1 MGKLEGK
8 VALITGA
15 SKGIGEGIAK
25 VYARQGANL
34 ILCARSDST
43 QEFCNQ
49 LEKQYGIKSIFVKT
63 DVTKMD
69 DCKNA
74 VNKGIN
80 TFGKIDILVSNAG
93 VCRLKNFLE
102 TDEDDYNFH
111 LDVNVKGAWNICRAI
126 LPSMVENKNG
136 KIVIMGSVTGY
147 MVADEGEVGYATSKA
162 ALIGLTKSLA
172 REFAKDGIN
181 VNAICP
187 GYVDTPMANSI
198 AMQSDANNPESV
210 KQAIADATPLKRLAS
225 PEEIGDL
232 AAFLGSDESSYI
244 TGTAMV
250 IDGGSTLPETVS
262 VGA

>member
-80 TFGKIDILVSNAG
+80 CIRCI
-93 VCRLKNFLE
+93 NFKRHS
-102 TDEDDYNFH
+102 YSIKH
-111 LDVNVKGAWNICRAI
+111 L
-126 LPSMVENKNG
+126 
-136 KIVIMGSVTGY
+136 
-147 MVADEGEVGYATSKA
+147 
-162 ALIGLTKSLA
+162 
-172 REFAKDGIN
+172 
-181 VNAICP
+181 
-187 GYVDTPMANSI
+187 
-198 AMQSDANNPESV
+198 
-210 KQAIADATPLKRLAS
+210 
-225 PEEIGDL
+225 
-232 AAFLGSDESSYI
+232 
-244 TGTAMV
+244 
-250 IDGGSTLPETVS
+250 TLPLS
-262 VGA
+262 FR

>member
-74 VNKGIN
+74 VNKGIE

-93 VCRLKNFLE
+93 VCRLKNFLD
-102 TDEDDYNFH
+102 TDENDYNFH

-136 KIVIMGSVTGY
+136 KIVIMSSVTGY

-181 VNAICP
+181 VNVVCP
-187 GYVDTPMANSI
+187 LAWTAQLEQFEKVYPEAFKANVKTPPMGHFG
-198 AMQSDANNPESV
+198 NNE
-210 KQAIADATPLKRLAS
+210 L
-225 PEEIGDL
+225 EIGRVCVQL
-232 AAFLGSDESSYI
+232 ANPDFKYMTGETLTLEGGLG
-244 TGTAMV
+244 
-250 IDGGSTLPETVS
+250 LRP
-262 VGA
+262 